1 MNLKAAYVL
10 FKRAC
15 SAWADDNAP
24 SMGAAL
30 AFYTVFSLAP
40 VLIVAISVASLAFGQ
55 KAAEGEFARQ
65 LQGLVGETGAR
76 AVQAIMQSADRP
88 TLGIIA
94 SAFGIGILLVGA
106 SGAFVELQDAFN
118 KIWKV
123 PCRSGSVWLRA
134 IRERFLSFGLVLG
147 LGFLL
152 LVSLVVSAAL
162 EAVGNFIAP
171 LLPWPVFLL
180 ESVNFILSLGVI
192 ALLLAMIFRYL
203 PDADIAWS
211 DVWMGAAVASLLLT
225 TGKALIGFVP
235 RTVHRCVS
243 IRGSIIPGYHSHLG
257 LLLSADC
264 PFWRGTHVRPLP
276 YKLKSLIQFHVDF
289 PLMNKS
295 LRCHSNCAGA
305 KRSARHQFQKVW
317 FDRRR
322 GSNEFGDLIFHVAR
336 NHRGTP
342 ENTDVG
348 RGLRGCLQPHSTH
361 VAVSKSNADVPNP
374 PGRAL
379 GKLALKAAR
388 QVSICTHPNISTE
401 KMLFSPPGKQLQ
413 HITALAIHVRLA
425 DEAEIIIV
433 R

>member
-225 TGKALIGFVP
+225 TGKALIGLYLA
-235 RTVHRCVS
+235 RSTVASAYGAASSLV
-243 IRGSIIPGYHSHLG
+243 IILTWVYYSAQIVLFGAELTHVHSHQ
-257 LLLSADC
+257 AV
-264 PFWRGTHVRPLP
+264 RGPKEVL
-276 YKLKSLIQFHVDF
+276 YIV
-289 PLMNKS
+289 
-295 LRCHSNCAGA
+295 
-305 KRSARHQFQKVW
+305 
-317 FDRRR
+317 
-322 GSNEFGDLIFHVAR
+322 
-336 NHRGTP
+336 P
-342 ENTDVG
+342 E
-348 RGLRGCLQPHSTH
+348 
-361 VAVSKSNADVPNP
+361 
-374 PGRAL
+374 
-379 GKLALKAAR
+379 
-388 QVSICTHPNISTE
+388 
-401 KMLFSPPGKQLQ
+401 
-413 HITALAIHVRLA
+413 
-425 DEAEIIIV
+425 
-433 R
+433 

>member
-1 MNLKAAYVL
+1 VKLNAAYVL
-10 FKRAC
+10 FKKAC

-40 VLIVAISVASLAFGQ
+40 VLIVAISMAGLAFGE

-88 TLGIIA
+88 ALGIIA

-106 SGAFVELQDAFN
+106 SGAFVELQDALN

-123 PCRSGSVWLRA
+123 PCRSESIWLRA

-162 EAVGNFIAP
+162 GAVGNFIAP

-180 ESVNFILSLGVI
+180 ETVNFILSLGVI

-203 PDADIAWS
+203 PDADIAWT

-225 TGKALIGFVP
+225 SGKALIGLYLAKS
-235 RTVHRCVS
+235 TVASAYGAASSLV
-243 IRGSIIPGYHSHLG
+243 IILTWVYY
-257 LLLSADC
+257 SAQIVL
-264 PFWRGTHVRPLP
+264 FGAELTHV
-276 YKLKSLIQFHVDF
+276 
-289 PLMNKS
+289 
-295 LRCHSNCAGA
+295 HSQQGGTQAE
-305 KRSARHQFQKVW
+305 
-317 FDRRR
+317 
-322 GSNEFGDLIFHVAR
+322 GS
-336 NHRGTP
+336 
-342 ENTDVG
+342 
-348 RGLRGCLQPHSTH
+348 
-361 VAVSKSNADVPNP
+361 
-374 PGRAL
+374 PGH
-379 GKLALKAAR
+379 LA
-388 QVSICTHPNISTE
+388 SY
-401 KMLFSPPGKQLQ
+401 
-413 HITALAIHVRLA
+413 
-425 DEAEIIIV
+425 
-433 R
+433 